1 MVKVAV
7 AGGTG
12 WVCYA
17 IVDALKAQT
26 EHEFIVLSRTESPEF
41 AAKNNIKIVSIDYS
55 DIPQISKVLDEHHI
69 HTVIS
74 ALCIVSQE
82 HSDSQVN
89 LVRGAAGS
97 KSVKR
102 FVPSEYG
109 SAYEAKHALAR
120 PSTALKAIAVTE
132 LAKTH
137 LEYTSFVNGLFLD
150 YLCMPA
156 VPSHLGAGIRFFD
169 IPSRTSVGIG
179 SGRVPLVMTHTRD
192 VGRFVVASLSLPK
205 WEKRSFMVGD
215 RQSWHDVIE
224 IAGKITG
231 EKWTITDEPSTIL
244 SGQVIEA
251 PAHRSAYS
259 ASLKEHGDWFESGT
273 FSFDPKVPDSVYLNE
288 LFPEIITLTVED
300 GLKTLISA
308 SSS

>member
-1 MVKVAV
+1 MVRVAV

-12 WVCYA
+12 GVGYA

-26 EHEFIVLSRTESPEF
+26 EHEFIVLSRTESPEY
-41 AAKNNIKIVSIDYS
+41 AAKNNVKVVSIDYS
-55 DIPQISKVLDEHHI
+55 DVSQISKILDEHHI

-74 ALCIVSQE
+74 ALCIVSKE
-82 HSDSQVN
+82 HSDSQLN

-97 KSVKR
+97 QSVKR

-109 SAYEAKHALAR
+109 SAYEEKHALAR
-120 PSTALKAIAVTE
+120 PSTGLKAVAVKE

-150 YLCMPA
+150 YLCMPT
-156 VPSHLGAGIRFFD
+156 VPSHLAAGIRFFD

-179 SGRVPLVMTHTRD
+179 SGTVPLVMTHTRD

-205 WEKRSFMVGD
+205 WENRSFIVGD
-215 RQSWHDVIE
+215 RQSWHDVIN

-231 EKWTITDEPSTIL
+231 EKWPSL
-244 SGQVIEA
+244 RPSKSSGSHE
-251 PAHRSAYS
+251 PAHRAAYS

-273 FSFDPKVPDSVYLNE
+273 FSSTLSSGSVYLNE
-288 LFPEIITLTVED
+288 LFPEIIPSYGRRWPQD
-300 GLKTLISA
+300 FD
-308 SSS
+308 